1 MIPKADKIQNMY
13 EWFHNDTTTDNN
25 DECLISFITMRRESN
40 DDGIPK
46 VPPEI
51 QFFLFNV
58 WSPQGEYI
66 RLERGGRESVRVGS
80 LFLRV
85 CDIGGRKVTF
95 FVLLLFFREM
105 PRPLF
110 LS

>member
-1 MIPKADKIQNMY
+1 M
-13 EWFHNDTTTDNN
+13 TTA
-25 DECLISFITMRRESN
+25 SQKSRRKYS
-40 DDGIPK
+40 
-46 VPPEI
+46 
-51 QFFLFNV
+51 FFLFNV

-85 CDIGGRKVTF
+85 CDIGGRKVMF
-95 FVLLLFFREM
+95 FVLREM

>member
-1 MIPKADKIQNMY
+1 
-13 EWFHNDTTTDNN
+13 
-25 DECLISFITMRRESN
+25 MRRESN

-80 LFLRV
+80 LFYV
-85 CDIGGRKVTF
+85 CVTLAAAKLCFLSFCYF
-95 FVLLLFFREM
+95 FVKCHALYFCREN
-105 PRPLF
+105 LITA
-110 LS
+110 